1 MEEGKKEKRENPLV
15 SIFFNIVMPVIILT
29 KLSKTGTVSL
39 WGIEME
45 GLGPL
50 KGLLI
55 ALAFPTIYFIWDYSQ
70 RHKTNFI
77 SIVGFVSILLTGVIG
92 IFEFPSEWIA
102 YKEASVPF
110 IIGVALLVSLK
121 TPFPLVKKILYNR
134 EMMDVDR
141 IDSILKETKQEAEFD
156 KTMVNA
162 TYILAASFLL
172 STILNFSLAKILIK
186 SPTGTEEFA
195 QELGRMTGLSYIV
208 IALPSCLVMFAAMYY
223 LSRSLKRITKLPF
236 EELLAP
242 HLQESLK
249 EDEKKDSSDDKSNNN

>member
-1 MEEGKKEKRENPLV
+1 MEKEKIEKRENPLV
-15 SIFFNIVMPVIILT
+15 SIFFNIIMPVIILT

-39 WGIEME
+39 WGLQLQ

-55 ALAFPTIYFIWDYSQ
+55 ALAFPTLYFVWDYWK
-70 RHKTNFI
+70 RHKTNFV

-92 IFEFPSEWIA
+92 VFEFPSEWIA

-121 TPFPLVKKILYNR
+121 TPFPLVKKLLYNR

-141 IDSILKETKQEAEFD
+141 IDAILQETHQEEKFE

-162 TYILAASFLL
+162 TYIVAASFLL
-172 STILNFSLAKILIK
+172 STILNFTLAKILIK

-195 QELGRMTGLSYIV
+195 QELGQMTGLSYLV
-208 IALPSCLVMFAAMYY
+208 IALPSCLVMCVAMFY
-223 LSRSLKRITKLPF
+223 LFRAMKQITHLPF
-236 EELLAP
+236 EQLLSP
-242 HLQESLK
+242 QLQDSI
-249 EDEKKDSSDDKSNNN
+249 KDDDDKKQEQKGEDKQ